1 MRPAILLAL
10 SASTPP
16 LIPRRASG
24 SLSLD
29 DKLLAKE
36 KGRIGYDISL
46 QNLVDRGEAATLE
59 DAKQILSSRGHV
71 ARLQN
76 MVDRGDAA
84 DLEEAATVVAQEMR
98 ATALQNMVDRGEAA
112 TLKEAAKM
120 TGQRRRAAALQS
132 MVDRG
137 EAATLKEA
145 AKMSGQRM
153 RATALQSMVDRG
165 EAATLKEAQ
174 TVLSARGYAASL
186 ERLIESGEAVT
197 LEEARKMQAAS
208 GRAASAAK
216 DPLGVTGLTMHGG
229 VAAAIKT
236 GKYTRFPGVRWRKD
250 SRKWRVQFS
259 VKGKKVSL
267 GSYASEEEAAHVHDE
282 FVRTNDLSRPL
293 HFPQSGEASSN
304 VFRERVEKVSRKEEL
319 P

>member
-145 AKMSGQRM
+145 
-153 RATALQSMVDRG
+153 
-165 EAATLKEAQ
+165 Q

-259 VKGKKVSL
+259 VKGKKASL